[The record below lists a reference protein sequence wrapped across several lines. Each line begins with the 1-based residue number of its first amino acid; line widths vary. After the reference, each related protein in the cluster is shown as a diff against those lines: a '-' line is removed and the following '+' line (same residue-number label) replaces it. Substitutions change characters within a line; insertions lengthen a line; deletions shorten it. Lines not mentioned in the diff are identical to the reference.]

1 MKVWRFV
8 LAVALAAGAI
18 MAADSVRAQ
27 TVIEEWNSAKA
38 PPAPEVKAVT
48 VDPKKTALLVM
59 DFNKNGCTPERRARC
74 VAALPK
80 VQKILNEA
88 RAKGMLVVHTL
99 SGTTT
104 PPDIVKE
111 LTPKDGERAFNAP
124 IDKFYN
130 NDLDK
135 TFKDRGIDTV
145 ILTGTSSNGAVLFTA
160 GGAAVRGYKVI
171 VPVDG
176 MPGDGVYQEQFAA
189 WNIVNGP
196 TVREKSTLTK
206 IDMISF
212 K

>member
-1 MKVWRFV
+1 MNVCRPM
-8 LAVALAAGAI
+8 LIAAVAAAL
-18 MAADSVRAQ
+18 MAGSAARAQ
-27 TVIEEWNSAKA
+27 TVLEEWSSAKT
-38 PPAPEVKAVT
+38 PPAPEAKPVT
-48 VDPKKTALLVM
+48 VEAAKTALFVM

-74 VAALPK
+74 VAVLPK

-88 RAKGMLVVHTL
+88 RAKGVVVIHTL
-99 SGTTT
+99 AGTTT
-104 PPDIVKE
+104 AADIVSE
-111 LTPKDGERAFNAP
+111 LAPKQGERVVSAP
-124 IDKFYN
+124 IDKFYG
-130 NDLDK
+130 NDLEK
-135 TFKDRGIDTV
+135 ALKDRGIDTV

-160 GGAAVRGYKVI
+160 GGSAMRGFKVV

-196 TVREKSTLTK
+196 TVREKATLTK

>member
-1 MKVWRFV
+1 MKVCRWV
-8 LAVALAAGAI
+8 VAVVVAAGAL

-27 TVIEEWNSAKA
+27 TVLEEWSSAKA
-38 PPAPEVKAVT
+38 PPPPEAKPVT

-59 DFNKNGCTPERRARC
+59 DFNINSCVPGKRERC
-74 VAALPK
+74 VAVLPK

-88 RAKGMLVVHTL
+88 RAKGVVVVHTL

-104 PPDIVKE
+104 PADIVKE
-111 LTPKDGERAFNAP
+111 LTPKNGEPAFNAP

-130 NDLDK
+130 NDLEK
-135 TFKDRGIDTV
+135 SLKDRGVDTV
-145 ILTGTSSNGAVLFTA
+145 ILTGTSANGAVLFTA
-160 GGAAVRGYKVI
+160 GGAAVRGFKVI

-206 IDMISF
+206 IDMITF

>member
-1 MKVWRFV
+1 MTVFRLV
-8 LAVALAAGAI
+8 LAAAVAAGAL

-38 PPAPEVKAVT
+38 PPPPEVKAVT

-88 RAKGMLVVHTL
+88 RAKGMLVIHTL
-99 SGTTT
+99 SGTTK
-104 PPDIVKE
+104 PPDIVTE
-111 LTPKDGERAFNAP
+111 LTPKNGERAFNAP

-130 NDLDK
+130 NDLEK

-160 GGAAVRGYKVI
+160 GGAAVRGFKVI

-189 WNIVNGP
+189 WNIANGP